1 MLDTVSSLL
10 IAPALKGTLG
20 AELPWLWDPDLGELS
35 KEKDIRFL
43 LLNWLLLAGVL
54 GSYSVKI
61 VYCVTRQWGCTHLT
75 EGLI

>member
-1 MLDTVSSLL
+1 M
-10 IAPALKGTLG
+10 ALG
-20 AELPWLWDPDLGELS
+20 PRLGELS